1 MRSFSFVAA
10 SSLLA
15 LGTGASASSQC
26 KCTPNDSCFPS
37 EEEWA
42 SLSQNL
48 SHPLVTGQ
56 RPLAAVCYEGTSS
69 FNAAACNIGTAY
81 QYDEDYRADHSNS
94 LMWTNFEALI
104 ANGTVYGC
112 PFDTTSGDG
121 ICHQGRVPTYS
132 INATTV
138 SDIQNTLSFA
148 QEHNL
153 RLVVKNTGCVPCQP
167 RPAQTATLLTILK
180 ARTGRA
186 RIWEWS
192 GRAIRAQPAGHAV
205 RGKLYSRGLFRL
217 ELQLCQRRYV
227 ALRVPCALGPI
238 SEPSIAITIGA
249 GVQWLDVYEMA
260 HQQNRS
266 IAGGFVV
273 NGSVGAGA
281 GWSLGGGHSPLSP
294 FYGLGADNTTMFLLL
309 SY

>member
-1 MRSFSFVAA
+1 MRSFFFVA

-26 KCTPNDSCFPS
+26 KCTPSDSCFPS

-48 SHPLVTGQ
+48 SHPVVSGQ

-69 FNAAACNIGTAY
+69 YNAAACDTGVAY

-104 ANGTVYGC
+104 ANGTIYGC

-138 SDIQNTLSFA
+138 SDVQNTLKFV

-153 RLVVKNTGCVPCQP
+153 RLVVKNTGCVLCTS
-167 RPAQTATLLTILK
+167 QTVTLLT
-180 ARTGRA
+180 
-186 RIWEWS
+186 
-192 GRAIRAQPAGHAV
+192 
-205 RGKLYSRGLFRL
+205 
-217 ELQLCQRRYV
+217 
-227 ALRVPCALGPI
+227 
-238 SEPSIAITIGA
+238 
-249 GVQWLDVYEMA
+249 
-260 HQQNRS
+260 
-266 IAGGFVV
+266 
-273 NGSVGAGA
+273 
-281 GWSLGGGHSPLSP
+281 
-294 FYGLGADNTTMFLLL
+294 FL
-309 SY
+309 